1 MKGLFMIVLKSW
13 WLAGSA
19 LLLLPCAIA
28 APLSIQ
34 VIEGQNAINNI
45 RRNTA
50 YEPVVEIQDAGGK
63 PVAGASVTFTLP
75 SVGPSATFADGA
87 KTLMLQTD
95 ASGRAAARGLHP
107 NSQTGQFEIRVTA
120 SYQRETASVTITQ
133 TNAAPAVVSTSKSG
147 KKWAIL
153 LGVIGGGAAA
163 AAVAA
168 SGGGKSTAAA
178 AQTPAAT
185 DPAAGTITPGAPG
198 FGPPR

>member
-1 MKGLFMIVLKSW
+1 MKGLFMVVLKSCPAAT
-13 WLAGSA
+13 LAF
-19 LLLLPCAIA
+19 LLLPGAVA
-28 APLSIQ
+28 APISIQ

-75 SVGPSATFADGA
+75 SVGPGATFADGA
-87 KTLMLQTD
+87 KTLMVQTD
-95 ASGRAAARGLHP
+95 AAGRAAARGMHP
-107 NSQTGQFEIRVTA
+107 NTQTGQFEIRVTA
-120 SYQRETASVTITQ
+120 SAEGETASATITQ

-153 LGVIGGGAAA
+153 LAVIGGGAAA
-163 AAVAA
+163 AAVGA
-168 SGGGKSTAAA
+168 SGGGSSSN
-178 AQTPAAT
+178 TPQSPPAT
-185 DPAAGTITPGAPG
+185 QPPAGSVTPGAPG